1 MPAAVPADTPAE
13 ALAGPVDAGVASVR
27 ERPAAGPAGLPLLE
41 DAGAVTPEDAREL
54 SRLFFE
60 RLAALP
66 ESGPDRR
73 YARDCLVEMNL
84 SLVHYAVRRFR
95 SRAEETEDMVQ
106 VGTIGLIK
114 AIDRFDLARGTPF
127 SAFAVPYIVGEIKR
141 YFRDT
146 SWAVHVPRRLQELRI
161 DLARAREKLGHDLNR
176 APTTAELAQHLDMDQ
191 EDVIE
196 GLYAGN
202 GYSADSLDA
211 PPDDGA
217 THSTGSTLAAYL
229 GSEDPG
235 LEKTEN
241 VQALKPLLENLEER
255 ERKILELRFGAE
267 LSQTDI
273 GKALGISQMQVSRL
287 LTRILADLREN
298 MLETP

>member
-1 MPAAVPADTPAE
+1 MTELVPVTD
-13 ALAGPVDAGVASVR
+13 
-27 ERPAAGPAGLPLLE
+27 RPAAGPAGLPWLE
-41 DAGAVTPEDAREL
+41 DAGAVTPQDAREV

-60 RLAALP
+60 RLATLP
-66 ESGPDRR
+66 EDDPAHR

-84 SLVHYAVRRFR
+84 SLVHFAVRRFR
-95 SRAEETEDMVQ
+95 SRADETEDLVQ

-114 AIDRFDLARGTPF
+114 AIDRFDLSREVPF

-161 DLARAREKLGHDLNR
+161 DLAGAREKLAHDLNR
-176 APTTAELAQHLDMDQ
+176 APTTAELAQHLERDQ

-211 PPDDGA
+211 PPEDGD
-217 THSTGSTLAAYL
+217 THSAGGTLAAYL
-229 GSEDPG
+229 GGEDPA
-235 LEKTEN
+235 LEKAEN
-241 VQALKPLLENLEER
+241 IQALKPLLGALEER
-255 ERKILELRFGAE
+255 DRQILHLRFVAE
-267 LSQTDI
+267 LTQTEI
-273 GKALGISQMQVSRL
+273 GRTLGISQMQVSRL
-287 LTRILADLREN
+287 LTRILTGLREG
-298 MLETP
+298 MVEVG

>member
-1 MPAAVPADTPAE
+1 MSD
-13 ALAGPVDAGVASVR
+13 LAPVRD
-27 ERPAAGPAGLPLLE
+27 RPATGPAGLPRLD
-41 DAGAVTPEDAREL
+41 DAGAVTPQDAREV
-54 SRLFFE
+54 SQLFFE
-60 RLAALP
+60 RLADLP
-66 ESGPDRR
+66 EGDPAHR

-114 AIDRFDLARGTPF
+114 AIDRFDLSRGTPF

-161 DLARAREKLGHDLNR
+161 DLARAREKLAHDLNR
-176 APTTAELAQHLDMDQ
+176 APTTAELARHLDIDQ
-191 EDVIE
+191 DDVIE

-211 PPDDGA
+211 PPEDGDA
-217 THSTGSTLAAYL
+217 NSASGTLAAFL
-229 GSEDPG
+229 GAEDPA
-235 LEKTEN
+235 LEKAEN
-241 VQALKPLLENLEER
+241 VHALKPLLDGLEER
-255 ERKILELRFGAE
+255 ERRILYLRFGAE
-267 LSQTDI
+267 LTQTEI

-287 LTRILADLREN
+287 LTRILAGLREK
-298 MLETP
+298 MLEEN

>member
-1 MPAAVPADTPAE
+1 MAD
-13 ALAGPVDAGVASVR
+13 LASVR
-27 ERPAAGPAGLPLLE
+27 ERPATGPAGLPRPA
-41 DAGAVTPEDAREL
+41 DAGAVTPQDAREM

-60 RLAALP
+60 RLAGLP
-66 ESGPDRR
+66 EDDPAHR
-73 YARDCLVEMNL
+73 YARDCLIEMNL

-161 DLARAREKLGHDLNR
+161 DLARAREKLAHELNR

-211 PPDDGA
+211 PPEDADA
-217 THSTGSTLAAYL
+217 HSAGGMLAAYL

-235 LEKTEN
+235 LEKAEN

-255 ERKILELRFGAE
+255 DRRILRLRFGAE
-267 LSQTDI
+267 LSQTEI
-273 GKALGISQMQVSRL
+273 GKILGISQMQVSRL
-287 LTRILADLREN
+287 LTRILAGLREK
-298 MLETP
+298 MLETN

>member
-1 MPAAVPADTPAE
+1 MSD
-13 ALAGPVDAGVASVR
+13 LAPVRD
-27 ERPAAGPAGLPLLE
+27 RPATGSAGLPRLE
-41 DAGAVTPEDAREL
+41 DAGAVTPQDAREV
-54 SRLFFE
+54 SQIFFE
-60 RLAALP
+60 RLAGLP
-66 ESGPDRR
+66 EGDPAHR

-114 AIDRFDLARGTPF
+114 AIDRFDLARGAPF

-161 DLARAREKLGHDLNR
+161 DLARAREKLAHDLNR
-176 APTTAELAQHLDMDQ
+176 APTTTELARHLDMDQ
-191 EDVIE
+191 EEVIE

-211 PPDDGA
+211 PPEDGDA
-217 THSTGSTLAAYL
+217 HSAGGTLAAYL
-229 GSEDPG
+229 GSEDPA
-235 LEKTEN
+235 LEKAEN
-241 VQALKPLLENLEER
+241 VQALKPLLDGLEER
-255 ERKILELRFGAE
+255 ERRILHLRFGAE
-267 LSQTDI
+267 LTQTEI
-273 GKALGISQMQVSRL
+273 GKELGISQMQVSRL
-287 LTRILADLREN
+287 LTRVLARLREG
-298 MLETP
+298 MLEAN